1 MKPGKLI
8 IATCQ
13 HPVGADIPSN
23 LAAIKKLAGKARS
36 RGADI
41 AHFSEGSL
49 TGYAGLDFK
58 EINPAEKPVIEDA
71 LEQLRELAA
80 NLKIWL
86 IIGGHH
92 FEHGLEKPFNSL
104 YLINDLG
111 EIQDRYDKRLLA
123 GTGVELEH
131 LHYSPGNR
139 PVVFQINGISCGL
152 LICHEWRYPEL
163 YREYK
168 RLKADVLFQ
177 SWYDGNL
184 SQAGYSSSGKELG
197 ELIMGYVRGNAANK
211 YLWISASNT
220 SKKESSFPAFSVRPD
235 GKISGKLAR
244 NQSGVLITEINTGQ
258 TYADPSGHLRDN
270 IISGVIPR
278 NPGRTKKT

>member
-1 MKPGKLI
+1 MKAGKLT

-13 HPVGADIPSN
+13 HPVGADIRTN
-23 LAAIKKLAGKARS
+23 LTAIIKLVRNASSK
-36 RGADI
+36 GADI
-41 AHFSEGSL
+41 VHFSECNL
-49 TGYAGLDFK
+49 TGYAGLDFP
-58 EINPAEKPVIEDA
+58 EIKRGEEPLINDA
-71 LEQLRELAA
+71 LTQLRDLAA
-80 NLKIWL
+80 SLKIWL

-92 FEHGLEKPFNSL
+92 FGHGVEKPFNSL
-104 YLINDLG
+104 YLINAFG

-131 LHYSPGNR
+131 LHYSPGKR
-139 PVVFQINGISCGL
+139 PVVFNINGIICGL

-184 SQAGYSSSGKELG
+184 SPARYKTSGKELG
-197 ELIMGYVRGNAANK
+197 ELIVGTVRGNAANN
-211 YLWISASNT
+211 YMWISGSNT
-220 SKKESSFPAFSVRPD
+220 SKKESSFPAFMVRPD

-244 NQSGVLITEINTGQ
+244 NRTGVLITEIDPDQ
-258 TYADPSGHLRDN
+258 SFVDPSGHLRDKLMSDIATGN
-270 IISGVIPR
+270 SIQ
-278 NPGRTKKT
+278 PGNT